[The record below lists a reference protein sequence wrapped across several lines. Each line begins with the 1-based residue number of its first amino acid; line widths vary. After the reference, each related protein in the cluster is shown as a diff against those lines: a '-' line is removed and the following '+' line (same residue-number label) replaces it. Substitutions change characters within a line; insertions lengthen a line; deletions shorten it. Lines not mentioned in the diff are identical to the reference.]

1 MRKIRQ
7 SIIAQ
12 IFIIYTRYLIGAA
25 FVFASVVKV
34 KGERFTSVSGAD
46 EPIDSAWHLFETL
59 YASGLFW
66 KFIGAGQLVA
76 GFLLMTQRY
85 SKLGA
90 LMFLPIVSSVF
101 VFTVGYE
108 FTGTPIITGL
118 MLWANIM
125 LIAWDWDELKVLVNK
140 APVMETGKR
149 LENQKIWEITGL
161 ALFLFTVFYRAVGV
175 GYNVVLWAGICLG
188 IGLAGL
194 VIGLITNR
202 KHDNG
207 TIILTQRLPD

>member
-1 MRKIRQ
+1 MRKIKQ
-7 SIIAQ
+7 NVIAQ
-12 IFIIYTRYLIGAA
+12 LFVIYTRYLIGAA

-46 EPIDSAWHLFETL
+46 EPLDSAWHLFETL
-59 YASGLFW
+59 YASGLLW
-66 KFIGAGQLVA
+66 KFIGVGQLIA

-101 VFTVGYE
+101 VFTVGYD

-118 MLWANIM
+118 MLLANIM
-125 LIAWDWDELKVLVNK
+125 LVVWDWDELKVLVNK
-140 APVMETGKR
+140 VPIIETTKR
-149 LENQKIWEITGL
+149 LENQRTWEITGL
-161 ALFLFTVFYRAVGV
+161 ALFLFTVFYRAVGT
-175 GYNVVLWAGICLG
+175 GYNISLWAGVCFG

-194 VIGLITNR
+194 IAGLINAKKT
-202 KHDNG
+202 
-207 TIILTQRLPD
+207 

>member
-1 MRKIRQ
+1 VRKIKQ
-7 SIIAQ
+7 NILAQ

-66 KFIGAGQLVA
+66 KFIGAGQLIA

-90 LMFLPIVSSVF
+90 LMFLPILVSVF
-101 VFTVGYE
+101 IVTISYYFAL
-108 FTGTPIITGL
+108 TPVITGL
-118 MLWANIM
+118 MLFANIM
-125 LIAWDWDELKVLVNK
+125 LVLWDWDELKVLVNK
-140 APVMETGKR
+140 VPIIETTKR

-161 ALFLFTVFYRAVGV
+161 VLFLFTVFYRAVGTS
-175 GYNVVLWAGICLG
+175 YNILLWGVVCLT

-194 VIGLITNR
+194 VIGLIKNKR
-202 KHDNG
+202 YSNAEYA
-207 TIILTQRLPD
+207 